1 MAIKK
6 SKEGKAVQKTVTKM
20 IKKLIKGIDYR
31 GEVKYLNQL
40 ADCKAYAMLGDLRL
54 VRIGSTKF
62 VKMEEGQSFPPN
74 EVYVKDGRK
83 YVPIQRKEGDTGDVK
98 TSSLITTYH
107 KTKEENIVYMWNGS
121 KFIRICKA

>member
-6 SKEGKAVQKTVTKM
+6 SKEGKEVQKTVTKM

-62 VKMEEGQSFPPN
+62 VRMEEGQSFPPN

-83 YVPIQRKEGDTGDVK
+83 YIPIQRKEGDTADVK

>member
-6 SKEGKAVQKTVTKM
+6 SKEGKEVQKTVTKM

-83 YVPIQRKEGDTGDVK
+83 YIPIQRKEGDTADVK

>member
-6 SKEGKAVQKTVTKM
+6 SKEGKEVQKTVTKM

-31 GEVKYLNQL
+31 GEVKYINQL

-62 VKMEEGQSFPPN
+62 VKMEEGQSFPPS

-83 YVPIQRKEGDTGDVK
+83 YVPIQRKEGDTADVK

-107 KTKEENIVYMWNGS
+107 KTKEENVVYMWNGS

>member
-62 VKMEEGQSFPPN
+62 VKMEEGQSFPPS

-83 YVPIQRKEGDTGDVK
+83 YVPIQRKAGDTADVK
-98 TSSLITTYH
+98 TSSLIDTYH
-107 KTKEENIVYMWNGS
+107 KTREENVVYMWNGS

>member
-31 GEVKYLNQL
+31 GEVQYLNQL

-62 VKMEEGQSFPPN
+62 VKMEEGQSFPPD

-83 YVPIQRKEGDTGDVK
+83 YIPIQRKDGDTGNVQ

-107 KTKEENIVYMWNGS
+107 KTKEENVVYMWNGS
-121 KFIRICKA
+121 KFIKICKA